1 MEAPHGVF
9 LEVLEKGGSVQ
20 RESVGL
26 CFLPSDCQD
35 GQSGS
40 LCFQSVCSLTGTPVM
55 DGAL

>member
-26 CFLPSDCQD
+26 YFLPSDCQD